1 MFWSVDGMVNVFCA
15 LIWYH
20 GKRWESYLGWSWI
33 VDHCVCLLKEKLSN
47 ADCQSC
53 LFMVSMLFF
62 RLSLLVVW
70 SIAACRGLVEG
81 RGGMVGMV
89 WPTMVGIVGIEN
101 GQLYQSSASLDN
113 YAETFSNILVAIRSL
128 PNPSHFPIDRSFL
141 VLFLFCLPQYR
152 FSWSLFSKVGNLF
165 LRNQHEA
172 NTRMGST
179 VCFPRISKI
188 SEIKHL
194 KRKGKGGDS
203 LQFELMMR
211 WYGGWLLHFLSPLS
225 WIYWWY
231 DNMMTMR

>member
-1 MFWSVDGMVNVFCA
+1 MP
-15 LIWYH
+15 
-20 GKRWESYLGWSWI
+20 I
-33 VDHCVCLLKEKLSN
+33 VKAVCLWFPCCSFGCLCWLFG
-47 ADCQSC
+47 QSQPAGA
-53 LFMVSMLFF
+53 
-62 RLSLLVVW
+62 W
-70 SIAACRGLVEG
+70 STEG
-81 RGGMVGMV
+81 RGGMLGMV

-101 GQLYQSSASLDN
+101 EQLYQSSASLDN

-152 FSWSLFSKVGNLF
+152 FSWSLFSNVGNLF

-194 KRKGKGGDS
+194 KRKGDEKTS
-203 LQFELMMR
+203 LFVKLLWQFTVWIDDTMIWRLTVTLMI
-211 WYGGWLLHFLSPLS
+211 W
-225 WIYWWY
+225 
-231 DNMMTMR
+231 